1 MSLAAEEKKGG
12 RIVEAKIYTV
22 ADITPKKLHEGCLT
36 RLVAGRNALISF
48 LRIEPHTFFPLHQ
61 HSQEQLMIV
70 VEGEIEEMVE
80 DKKYLLKKGNVIILP
95 SNIEHGGRTLNSSCE
110 IIDIFSPPREDYLR
124 L

>member
-1 MSLAAEEKKGG
+1 M
-12 RIVEAKIYTV
+12 EAKIYTV
-22 ADITPKKLHEGCLT
+22 ADITPKKIHEGCLT

-48 LRIEPHTFFPLHQ
+48 LHIEPHTFFPLHQ

-70 VEGEIEEMVE
+70 VEGEIEEIVE
-80 DKKYLLKKGNVIILP
+80 DKTYLLKKGKVIILP
-95 SNIEHGGRTLNSSCE
+95 SNIEHGGRTLDSSCE

>member
-1 MSLAAEEKKGG
+1 
-12 RIVEAKIYTV
+12 
-22 ADITPKKLHEGCLT
+22 
-36 RLVAGRNALISF
+36 
-48 LRIEPHTFFPLHQ
+48 
-61 HSQEQLMIV
+61 MIV